1 MITKKVMYL
10 FITSLLVCENA
21 ILSKSLHTI
30 FFEVKIGMLFF
41 KILIY
46 FNEIKLFFHIF
57 IGYFVGL
64 RSLEDVLVQYDF
76 GKIRNHFV
84 F

>member
-1 MITKKVMYL
+1 MFPASVWKCQTLQVPTHNILWGENCYVFL
-10 FITSLLVCENA
+10 ILV
-21 ILSKSLHTI
+21 S
-30 FFEVKIGMLFF
+30 
-41 KILIY
+41 
-46 FNEIKLFFHIF
+46 FNEIKLFIRIF

-64 RSLEDVLVQYDF
+64 RSLENVLVQYDF